1 MFRSAND
8 AASQAAQRAREEVG
22 EAWSHLLAAAEQGA
36 RQAGETT
43 RRQGA
48 LARERAA
55 AAALALRGEQPPS
68 PWRWLAVG
76 LAAGIAIGSAG
87 AVILSR
93 RMQDMDTEAMKQRAS
108 EAVEAA
114 RERTN
119 EVAQNAAA
127 AARDTASR
135 VTGRTGAPSPTPG
148 ETTGGGTTGQSSG

>member
-1 MFRSAND
+1 MFRTANH
-8 AASQAAQRAREEVG
+8 AASNAAQRAREEMG

-93 RMQDMDTEAMKQRAS
+93 RMQDMDTEAMKQRA
-108 EAVEAA
+108 EAAVETA

-119 EVAQNAAA
+119 EVAHNAAA
-127 AARDTASR
+127 AARDTAGR
-135 VTGRTGAPSPTPG
+135 VTGRTRPPSPSPG
-148 ETTGGGTTGQSSG
+148 ETTGGGTSQSSG